1 MWPDLGPRVTADAEV
16 RLERARRNLTA
27 LEASP
32 HREVLGK
39 QIAVARDLVTRLE
52 VELAMDE
59 LDAELLAVAGS

>member
-1 MWPDLGPRVTADAEV
+1 MMIIRSDTEA

-39 QIAVARDLVTRLE
+39 QIAAARDLVARLE